1 MVEASRSLWVAAAAA
16 SLLLVVVA
24 VDASVNRT
32 LELQV
37 DGPSEGRDWQTFSS
51 SGEDRYR
58 FDRGDVVVEA
68 NRTETLTFR
77 LHIDNELPWDYDE
90 DYRLRAGSTL
100 LGSGS
105 LKAPGGG
112 TGTAEVQTTAG
123 ELIDAN
129 QGPRKSP
136 SPASVHLEASMGSQT
151 LFGFLTIE
159 EVPR

>member
-1 MVEASRSLWVAAAAA
+1 MAESSRSLWVAVGAAA
-16 SLLLVVVA
+16 LLLVVVA

-32 LELQV
+32 FELHV
-37 DGPSEGRDWQTFSS
+37 DGPSEGQGWQTLSS
-51 SGEDRYR
+51 SGEDPYR

-68 NRTETLTFR
+68 NRTDTVTFR
-77 LHIDNELPWDYDE
+77 LHVDNELPWGYEE
-90 DYRLRAGSTL
+90 DYRLRAGSTT

-105 LKAPGGG
+105 LQAPGGG
-112 TGTAEVQTTAG
+112 TGAVEIQTTAG

-129 QGPRKSP
+129 HGPPKSP
-136 SPASVHLEASMGSQT
+136 SPASVHVEASLGSQM